1 MPEKFQMISMQYD
14 ELPSEQIYHIERPWK
29 IYRWKLILNSLPKH
43 LDAGLVI
50 QTKFFHIQRA
60 HSVISAKFQVILSE
74 FATFQ
79 KSGA

>member
-1 MPEKFQMISMQYD
+1 MNKYTTYKG
-14 ELPSEQIYHIERPWK
+14 LERY
-29 IYRWKLILNSLPKH
+29 IGEILNSLPKH
-43 LDAGLVI
+43 LHAGLVI